1 MFFFLPFCPSII
13 QQPVPLH
20 DIVHP
25 LCLPFLKRPLLRHY
39 RIRDPRPSQP
49 SLLSSSIT
57 VCGPGGLQATSP
69 LAKLEPPRNPSI
81 DRHHRHDARA
91 PQVPAQLRLLAH
103 AGSHSGGGRWRWS
116 PPRTRAAPW
125 FHPELPARQKEK
137 ELIPRMQKLL
147 CPPQRTPLEGCQVI
161 NTSETDALSCTVSA
175 NCVRPGGV
183 NPTQVALGHVKDVC
197 DIMVII

>member
-1 MFFFLPFCPSII
+1 MLVPRRFLRSCVFSRT
-13 QQPVPLH
+13 QEV
-20 DIVHP
+20 
-25 LCLPFLKRPLLRHY
+25 
-39 RIRDPRPSQP
+39 
-49 SLLSSSIT
+49 T
-57 VCGPGGLQATSP
+57 VEEVDGDGA
-69 LAKLEPPRNPSI
+69 
-81 DRHHRHDARA
+81 
-91 PQVPAQLRLLAH
+91 
-103 AGSHSGGGRWRWS
+103 